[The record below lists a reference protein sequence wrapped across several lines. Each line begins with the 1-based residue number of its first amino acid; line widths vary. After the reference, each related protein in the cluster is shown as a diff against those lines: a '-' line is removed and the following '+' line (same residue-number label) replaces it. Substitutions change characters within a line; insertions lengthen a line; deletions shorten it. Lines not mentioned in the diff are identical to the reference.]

1 MLVKTNLIGGIKI
14 TKDWNSSSDIDDREY
29 VIVLMKNDRYSY
41 GLARYIKE
49 NTKDVLQNFGVCNE
63 LLNDDNTYDNSIK
76 YQSCL
81 TGKLF
86 TWKQYSYVE
95 SMIKKLILEYEE
107 ELK

>member
-1 MLVKTNLIGGIKI
+1 
-14 TKDWNSSSDIDDREY
+14 
-29 VIVLMKNDRYSY
+29 MKNDRYSY

-63 LLNDDNTYDNSIK
+63 LLNDDNTYDNSVK

-95 SMIKKLILEYEE
+95 SMLKKLILEYEE
-107 ELK
+107 ELR